1 MGNVRAAL
9 ETPPP
14 PPSPEMLKAVGAIK
28 PVRTRSRFG
37 AFLVVLVIGA
47 AWPAY
52 TLIRFPLRRDLGA
65 LPPAWVG
72 IGAALW
78 AFAFVSSL
86 AMALVPAR
94 GDVLPSAGRAS
105 RVSAI
110 AMGVVLL
117 FTALWTAHVP
127 GVSLRPEDIGKT
139 LIQSCYGCGKYVLQ
153 VAAIFLIL
161 GFLFLRRVLP
171 MGGRRI
177 GLALG
182 AAGGSL
188 AGLAL
193 HFVCPI
199 ATTGHVLISHVGVM
213 ILASLAGALILHGL
227 LGR

>member
-1 MGNVRAAL
+1 MENVRAAL

-14 PPSPEMLKAVGAIK
+14 PPSPQMLKAVGAIK

-52 TLIRFPLRRDLGA
+52 SLLRFPLRPDLGA
-65 LPPAWVG
+65 LPSAWVG

-105 RVSAI
+105 RVSTI

-117 FTALWTAHVP
+117 FTALWTAHAP

-153 VAAIFLIL
+153 VSAIFLIL

-193 HFVCPI
+193 HFACPI

-213 ILASLAGALILHGL
+213 ILASLAGALIFHGV